1 MQSTD
6 LSKINLISLT
16 KAARLIQNGEI
27 IGYPTDTIYGLGT
40 NPFNHVSVQEIFR
53 IKQREPGQQIILL
66 VDKLYDLSI
75 IVEEINSTARKLINH
90 FWPGPLTL
98 VFKNKASF
106 SPLVTGEKN
115 TVALRAPNN
124 PSTLKL
130 LSLCKIPIT
139 STSANKSGAEN
150 PKSAKDVYSSFNNE
164 IPMILDDGVIS
175 ESLASTVIDVTT
187 TVPKLI
193 REGAISKEEIMKVLG
208 MSFFL

>member
-1 MQSTD
+1 MQPTD

-40 NPFNHVSVQEIFR
+40 NPFNHIAVEEIYR
-53 IKQREPGQQIILL
+53 IKQREPAQQIILL
-66 VDKLYDLSI
+66 VDKYYDLSI
-75 IVEEINSTARKLINH
+75 IVEEINSTAKTLIKN

-124 PSTLKL
+124 PATLKL

-150 PKSAKDVYSSFNNE
+150 PKSAKDVYESFNSE
-164 IPMILDDGVIS
+164 IPLILDDGVVS

-187 TVPKLI
+187 STPKII
-193 REGAISKEEIMKVLG
+193 REGAISKEQITKVLG
-208 MSFFL
+208 ISF

>member
-1 MQSTD
+1 MQPTD
-6 LSKINLISLT
+6 FSKITFLSLA

-40 NPFNHVSVQEIFR
+40 NPFNHVAVEEIFR

-66 VDKLYDLSI
+66 VDKNYDLSV
-75 IVEEINSTARKLINH
+75 IVEEVNSTAKKLMQN

-124 PSTLKL
+124 PATLKL

-150 PKSAKDVYSSFNNE
+150 PKSAKDVYSNFHNE
-164 IPMILDDGVIS
+164 IPMILDDGVVTD
-175 ESLASTVIDVTT
+175 SLASTVIDVTAS
-187 TVPKLI
+187 VPKII
-193 REGAISKEEIMKVLG
+193 REGAISKEQITKVLG
-208 MSFFL
+208 ISF

>member
-1 MQSTD
+1 MQPTD

-40 NPFNHVSVQEIFR
+40 NPFNHIAVEEIYR
-53 IKQREPGQQIILL
+53 IKQREPAQQIILL
-66 VDKLYDLSI
+66 VDKYYDLSI
-75 IVEEINSTARKLINH
+75 IVEEINSTAKTLIKN

-124 PSTLKL
+124 PATLKL

-150 PKSAKDVYSSFNNE
+150 PKSAKDVYESFNSE
-164 IPMILDDGVIS
+164 IPLILDDGVVR

-187 TVPKLI
+187 STPKII
-193 REGAISKEEIMKVLG
+193 REGAISKEQITKVLG
-208 MSFFL
+208 ISF